1 MQLMQLYMYLYVYL
15 YLYLSNC
22 VCISLGSVCGF
33 RSAAS
38 AGDKVV
44 DELGFAFGFAVAVAV
59 DAADAVQVATI

>member
-1 MQLMQLYMYLYVYL
+1 M
-15 YLYLSNC
+15 C
-22 VCISLGSVCGF
+22 VVVSLGSVCGF